1 MMFEQFVATC
11 VVATLSRGS
20 RFKLIKID
28 ILWVSLPFTQKKIE
42 MKLTKVTFFTET
54 ALSAQEKSGGFY
66 NEKGH

>member
-1 MMFEQFVATC
+1 MCCGHTIKGLAPD
-11 VVATLSRGS
+11 SNWW
-20 RFKLIKID
+20 KLTFSGYHFRLRK
-28 ILWVSLPFTQKKIE
+28 KKIE